1 MEKDEFILLETIN
14 NEIIKQFSDLLKKGD
29 ILCRTYKMEKLK
41 LPYHLNIID
50 ELHINENGHS
60 RILMR
65 LFCYRNENGEYV
77 FLKSF
82 IDYIKSKTHSEEFNR
97 IKIESPLVT
106 QEIQRIDLWVR
117 DRSYAL
123 IFENKVYDAVDQDAQ
138 LHRYIEKTRDAG
150 FKKKDIFVIYLPQ
163 FYHEPCDQSWGKNK
177 SEFESRFAIISFQE
191 DIIVWLKEYILPNIN
206 CKDQFLYT
214 AVFQYIDYLE
224 GLFSLRTIN
233 NSLIM
238 NLEKLFDEQFGL
250 SNCSS
255 DKERM
260 ELLNDKISDFESII
274 NQIRNLKNK
283 YRQKIID
290 SWKEDIKNRYPM
302 LKEST
307 IEGILVGVVVN
318 YYGKSL
324 HIIISTD
331 SQFYCQVE
339 YDKELPEEEQ
349 TIADSPVMN
358 LKDILTN
365 KPNQKQL
372 WKYFNIDDVEGVYKC
387 FIEVIERCIN
397 SHRS

>member
-1 MEKDEFILLETIN
+1 METDAFTLLNTIN
-14 NEIIKQFSDLLKKGD
+14 HEILKQYSDLLKMGD
-29 ILCRTYKMEKLK
+29 LFCRTYKTEKLK

-82 IDYIKSKTHSEEFNR
+82 VDYIKSNTHSEEFN
-97 IKIESPLVT
+97 KIIICNPIIT

-117 DRSYAL
+117 DKSYAI
-123 IFENKVYDAVDQDAQ
+123 IFENKIYDAVDQDAQ
-138 LHRYIEKTRDAG
+138 LHRYIKKTKEAG
-150 FKKKDIFVIYLPQ
+150 FNENNIFIIYMPQ
-163 FYHEPCDQSWGKNK
+163 RYHEPCEQSWGEYKNN
-177 SEFESRFAIISFQE
+177 FESRFVILSFQD
-191 DIIVWLKEYILPNIN
+191 DILKWLKEFVLPNIKY
-206 CKDQFLYT
+206 KDQYLLS
-214 AVFQYIDYLE
+214 AVIQYIDYLE
-224 GLFSLRTIN
+224 GLFSIRTIN
-233 NSLIM
+233 KSLVM
-238 NLEKLFDEQFGL
+238 NLEKLFDEQFEL
-250 SNCSS
+250 STCSS

-260 ELLNDKISDFESII
+260 ELLNEKISDFESII

-290 SWKEDIKNRYPM
+290 SWKEDIKHRYPM
-302 LKEST
+302 LKQST
-307 IEGILVGVVVN
+307 IEGILVGVVIN
-318 YYGKSL
+318 YFGKSL
-324 HIIISTD
+324 HVIISTD
-331 SQFYCQVE
+331 SQLYCQVE

-349 TIADSPVMN
+349 RIADSPVMN

-387 FIEVIERCIN
+387 FIEVIERCLN
-397 SHRS
+397 SHRT